1 MSYRKTIQSNGL
13 VTLHDVAIFAEC
25 KRGGKD
31 FDVPWMDRVT
41 KNHQIEEKNGIRPP
55 IFVKHNGDVP
65 KSEERAAGLMANFRR
80 AKVVVGGEL
89 KEGMITDLT
98 DLSPEVADDIE
109 SNRLCA
115 RSIET
120 ISPMNRFKVD
130 GLALLGRTAPFH
142 ALRQGSEPIDKFSFD
157 ENLDLM
163 VLENEAD
170 QFMGAPPMGG
180 PPMNS
185 NPMPGA
191 GNPAALVQQIQQLC
205 QQLGQMLGGGQPAAQ
220 APAAPAP
227 QPAPQKYSK
236 EELEAEKLKIEK
248 ERLEAEKFAAEEAA
262 KKAQLEAEDA
272 RFSALFAE
280 LRAEGRS
287 FTESVVRERVT
298 KFGLEVFNREFRPL
312 MLKAPVG
319 GTPNNA
325 MLAAGNS
332 VPGSIATDAD
342 LQQFAAAAPEAREA
356 AIRAA
361 KEYDTELARNPSFGI
376 DNPRARFIANDV
388 KEFLKGA

>member
-25 KRGGKD
+25 ERGGKK
-31 FDVPWMDRVT
+31 FDAQWMDRVA
-41 KNHQIEEKNGIRPP
+41 KNHQIEERNGIRSP

-65 KSEERAAGLMANFRR
+65 KSEERAEGLLSNFRR
-80 AKVVVGGEL
+80 AKVAVGSEQ
-89 KEGMITDLT
+89 KEGLVTDLT
-98 DLSPEVADDIE
+98 DLSPEVADDIV

-120 ISPMNRFKVD
+120 ISPMSRFKID

-163 VLENEAD
+163 VLENDAD

-185 NPMPGA
+185 NPTPGA

-220 APAAPAP
+220 APAAPA
-227 QPAPQKYSK
+227 QPAPQKYSN

-248 ERLEAEKFAAEEAA
+248 ERLEAEKFALEEAA

-272 RFSALFAE
+272 KFSALFAE

-287 FTESVVRERVT
+287 FTEAVVRERVT
-298 KFGLEVFNREFRPL
+298 KFGLETFNREFRPL

-319 GTPNNA
+319 GAPNNA